1 METAGVSPQRE
12 VSDIFMI
19 FDLTNSFA
27 VAQFVET
34 FDRWT
39 AREFLE
45 DVFWDVPYQSES
57 SLFKSGTPFSE
68 QLGNKDADHNRL
80 MRLDLI
86 CEVNGLKPRMTK
98 PNQASTKG

>member
-1 METAGVSPQRE
+1 
-12 VSDIFMI
+12 MI

-27 VAQFVET
+27 VARFVET

-45 DVFWDVPYQSES
+45 DVFWDVPYQSEN

-68 QLGNKDADHNRL
+68 KPSNQDADHNRP

-86 CEVNGLKPRMTK
+86 CEVNGL
-98 PNQASTKG
+98 